1 MIAPLDVIRI
11 RGARQHNLKNVS
23 LDLPRNRLIVITG
36 VSGSGKSSLA
46 FDTLYAEGQ
55 RRYIESLSAY
65 ARQFL
70 GQMDKPD
77 VDTIDGL
84 SPAIAIEQ
92 RAGSRNPR
100 STVGTVTEIYDYLRL
115 LYARIGVPHCPNDG
129 QEIAPQSVDR
139 IVEGVEARAQGERV
153 DILAPVLRGKKG
165 EHREVLEG
173 LRRQGYRRFVVDGV
187 EIRLPGAEVRLE
199 KQKKHTIEVVVDSLD
214 AGGEGERPRLA
225 EAVALARELGDGLVV
240 LRRAGGARE
249 LFSSRRACPECGFSI
264 EELTPR
270 MFSFNSP
277 FGACPE
283 CLGIGATLH
292 GDPDLIVPNR
302 DKPLGEAISVWG
314 LTPER
319 DALERFGRLFHYDP
333 TAPVSELS
341 DVGWK
346 ALMYGSDKPLA
357 LTGRARHYW
366 WRGGWLKEGLVAAVE
381 RRWKQA
387 KSDSAKEYYLG
398 FLAFTPCHSCHG
410 KRLKPESLAVTVL
423 GHSIADVAAMTV
435 ERLGPLFRDLKLST
449 LDEQIVGQVV
459 KEIRARL
466 GFLENVGL
474 TYITLDRASG
484 TLSGGEA
491 ERIALAT
498 QIGSGLVGVLYILDE
513 PSIGLHPRD
522 HARLLTTLKQL
533 RDLGNT
539 LLVVEH
545 DEATMRAADW
555 LVDLGPGAGVHG
567 GDVLYAGPPDGIDRA
582 DRSLTGEFLSGRRG
596 IEVPERRREPGGRW
610 LVVHGPRENN
620 LKGQA
625 VRFPLGTFTA
635 ISGVSGS
642 GKSTLVEEI
651 LYRAIRRHLGV
662 GREPAGKH
670 EYIEG
675 IEQIDRVLLID
686 QSPIGRTPR
695 SNPATYTG
703 VMTPVR
709 ELFASLPEAKA
720 RGFGP
725 GRFSFNV
732 AGGRCENCEGDGVI
746 RYEMHF
752 LPDVHVVCEECRGR
766 RFNRETLEVSFKGKT
781 VADVLEMTV
790 DEALRFFANHR
801 RIAGRLQLLQDVG
814 LGYIRLGQSATTLS
828 GGEAQRIKI
837 AYELAK
843 IPTGRTLYLLD
854 EPTTGLHFAD
864 VERLLAV
871 LHRLRESG
879 NTVVVIEHNLDV
891 LKCADWLIDLGPEGG
906 DAGGRVVGAGTPEEI
921 ARLPGSHTGRFLAP
935 LLLAP
940 PPARPRARAAAASH
954 LARAPSGPPP
964 AAQASS
970 GR

>member
-1 MIAPLDVIRI
+1 MPDSQNLIRI

-23 LDLPRNRLIVITG
+23 LDLPRNRFVVITG

-55 RRYIESLSAY
+55 RRYIESLSSY

-77 VDTIDGL
+77 VDSIDGL

-115 LYARIGVPHCPNDG
+115 LFARIGIPHCPNDG

-139 IVEGVEARAQGERV
+139 IVDAVQTRAAKERI
-153 DILAPVLRGKKG
+153 DLLAPVLRAKKG
-165 EHREVLEG
+165 EHRDILEG
-173 LRRQGYRRFVVDGV
+173 LRKQGYRRFVIDGV
-187 EIRLPGAEVRLE
+187 EVRLPGTEIHLE
-199 KQKKHTIEVVVDSLD
+199 KNKKHTVEVIVDTLEVTE
-214 AGGEGERPRLA
+214 AEATRLA
-225 EAVALARELGDGLVV
+225 EAIALARELGDGLLIV
-240 LRRAGGARE
+240 RRADGRRE
-249 LFSSRRACPECGFSI
+249 TFSSRRACPLCGFSI

-270 MFSFNSP
+270 MFSFNNP

-283 CLGIGATLH
+283 CSGIGATLH
-292 GDPDLIVPNR
+292 ADPNLLIP
-302 DKPLGEAISVWG
+302 DKEKPLFKAINVWG

-319 DALERFGRLFHYDP
+319 QAIEQFGAVFDYDP
-333 TAPVSELS
+333 ARPVRELS
-341 DVGWK
+341 EKGWK
-346 ALMYGSDKPLA
+346 ALMYGSDRSLGGP
-357 LTGRARHYW
+357 RHWSHHW
-366 WRGGWLKEGLVAAVE
+366 WGGGWLREGLVAAVE
-381 RRWKQA
+381 RRWKST
-387 KSDSAKEYYLG
+387 KSEGAKEYYMG
-398 FLAFTPCHSCHG
+398 FMSFTPCRSCHG
-410 KRLKPESLAVTVL
+410 RRLKPEILAVTVL
-423 GHSIADVAAMTV
+423 GRSIADVAAMTV
-435 ERLGPLFRDLKLST
+435 LETIALFRDLALT
-449 LDEQIVGQVV
+449 ELEEQIVGQVV

-474 TYITLDRASG
+474 TYITMDRASG

-522 HARLLTTLKQL
+522 HARLLTTLKAL

-545 DEATMRAADW
+545 DEMTMRESDW

-567 GDVLYAGPPDGIDRA
+567 GEILFSGAPNEIARA
-582 DRSLTGEFLSGRRG
+582 RRSVTGDFLSGRRA
-596 IEVPERRREPGGRW
+596 IALPRQRASPGQRW
-610 LVVHGPRENN
+610 LTIHGPREHN
-620 LKGQA
+620 LKGEA
-625 VRFPLGTFTA
+625 IRIPLGLLVA
-635 ISGVSGS
+635 LSGVSGS
-642 GKSTLVEEI
+642 GKSTVLQEI
-651 LYRAIRRHLGV
+651 LFKAVRRHLGL
-662 GREPAGKH
+662 GREVPGLH
-670 EYIEG
+670 DYVEG
-675 IEQIDRVLLID
+675 IDQIDRVLLID

-703 VMTPVR
+703 LMTPIR
-709 ELFASLPEAKA
+709 ELFASLPESKA

-732 AGGRCENCEGDGVI
+732 AGGRCEACEGDGVI

-752 LPDVHVVCEECRGR
+752 LPDVYVACEECRGK
-766 RFNRETLEVSFKGKT
+766 RFNSETLQVTFKGKSI
-781 VADVLEMTV
+781 ADVLAMTV
-790 DEALRFFANHR
+790 EEAYKFFENHR
-801 RIAGRLQLLQDVG
+801 RIFSRLKLLADVG
-814 LGYIRLGQSATTLS
+814 LGYIQLGQSATTLS

-837 AYELAK
+837 AFELAK

-864 VERLLAV
+864 VERLLEV
-871 LHRLRESG
+871 LYRLREGG

-906 DAGGRVVGAGTPEEI
+906 GAGGHVVAAGTPEVV
-921 ARLPGSHTGRFLAP
+921 ARSTKSHTARFLVP
-935 LLLAP
+935 LLRSETLSLKS
-940 PPARPRARAAAASH
+940 ART
-954 LARAPSGPPP
+954 
-964 AAQASS
+964 
-970 GR
+970 

>member
-1 MIAPLDVIRI
+1 MPEPSDAIRI
-11 RGARQHNLKNVS
+11 RGARQHNLKNVD
-23 LDLPRNRLIVITG
+23 LDLPRGKFVVITG

-55 RRYIESLSAY
+55 RRYIESLSSY

-129 QEIAPQSVDR
+129 HEISPQSVDR
-139 IVEGVEARAQGERV
+139 ISEAVTSRAHGEKV
-153 DILAPVLRGKKG
+153 DLLAPVVRAMKG
-165 EHREVLEG
+165 EHRDVLDR
-173 LRRQGYRRFVVDGV
+173 LRKAGYRRFVIDGV
-187 EIRLPGAEVRLE
+187 EVRLPGPEIRLE
-199 KQKKHTIEVVVDSLD
+199 KNKKHTIEVVVDSFEVD
-214 AGGEGERPRLA
+214 PSEATRLA
-225 EAVALARELGDGLVV
+225 EAIALTRDLADGLVI
-240 LRRAGGARE
+240 LRRPGGARE
-249 LFSSRRACPECGFSI
+249 TFSSRRACPECGFSV

-270 MFSFNSP
+270 MFSFNNP

-292 GDPDLIVPNR
+292 ADPDRIVPDK
-302 DKPLGEAISVWG
+302 DKPLAKAIAVWG
-314 LTPER
+314 LTP
-319 DALERFGRLFHYDP
+319 DARGLALFAELFGYRP
-333 TAPVSELS
+333 NRPIRELS
-341 DVGWK
+341 EKGWK
-346 ALMYGSDKPLA
+346 ALMYGSDKSLGWTLRGPA
-357 LTGRARHYW
+357 HW
-366 WRGGWLKEGLVAAVE
+366 WGSGWLREGLVAAVE
-381 RRWKQA
+381 RRWKST
-387 KSDSAKEYYLG
+387 KSEGAKEYYLG
-398 FLAFTPCHSCHG
+398 FLSFVPCRACG
-410 KRLKPESLAVTVL
+410 GRRLKPASLAVTVE
-423 GHSIADVAAMTV
+423 GRSIAEVAAMTV
-435 ERLGPLFRDLKLST
+435 LDAVAMFRKLPLSDRDA
-449 LDEQIVGQVV
+449 QIVGQVV

-474 TYITLDRASG
+474 TYLTLDRASG

-522 HARLLTTLKQL
+522 HARLLATLKTL

-545 DEATMRAADW
+545 DEMTMRESDW

-567 GDVLYAGPPDGIDRA
+567 GEILYSGPPDGIGGTP
-582 DRSLTGEFLSGRRG
+582 RSLTAQFLSGRRS
-596 IEVPERRREPGGRW
+596 IAVPEHRATPGRRF
-610 LVVHGPRENN
+610 LTIHGPREHN
-620 LKGQA
+620 LKGEE
-625 VRFPLGTFTA
+625 VRIPLGLFVA
-635 ISGVSGS
+635 LSGVSGS
-642 GKSTLVEEI
+642 GKSTVLEEI
-651 LYRAIRRHLGV
+651 LYKAVRRHLGL
-662 GREPAGKH
+662 GRETPGRH

-675 IEQIDRVLLID
+675 IDEVDRVLLID

-703 VMTPVR
+703 VMTPIR

-720 RGFGP
+720 RGFAP

-732 AGGRCENCEGDGVI
+732 AGGRCEACEGDGVI

-752 LPDVHVVCEECRGR
+752 LPDVYVACQECGGK
-766 RFNRETLEVSFKGKT
+766 RFNEETLEVRFKDRT
-781 VADVLEMTV
+781 IADVLAMTV
-790 DEALRFFANHR
+790 DEALAFFEHHR
-801 RIAGRLQLLQDVG
+801 RIASRLRLLAEVG
-814 LGYIRLGQSATTLS
+814 LGYVRLGQSATTLS

-843 IPTGRTLYLLD
+843 PPTGRTLYLLD

-871 LHRLRESG
+871 LFRLRSGG
-879 NTVVVIEHNLDV
+879 NTVVVIEHNVDV
-891 LKCADWLIDLGPEGG
+891 LKSADWLIDLGPEGG
-906 DAGGRVVGAGTPEEI
+906 GAGGHVIAAGTPEEVS
-921 ARLPGSHTGRFLAP
+921 RHPTSHTGRFLAP
-935 LLLAP
+935 ALGTPLP
-940 PPARPRARAAAASH
+940 IPRVR
-954 LARAPSGPPP
+954 R
-964 AAQASS
+964 
-970 GR
+970 R